1 MQLSLIIEE
10 VRALFHR
17 VYKLFSST
25 IFQVVNLAYDTDIV
39 KVLVGFSLTR
49 NILEKC
55 QDVGKTD
62 QHFHYISVIG
72 KINYLENST
81 RK

>member
-39 KVLVGFSLTR
+39 KVLVGFSHILTFFQYVSGEGR
-49 NILEKC
+49 IIPWSC
-55 QDVGKTD
+55 VG
-62 QHFHYISVIG
+62 
-72 KINYLENST
+72 L
-81 RK
+81 